1 MAERILFV
9 DDEANIL
16 AAFKRQL
23 RNRFLVETA
32 QSGQEGLSL
41 IAGSEPFAIIM
52 ADFRMPGMDGIQ
64 FLTRVKDLSPDS
76 VRMMLT
82 GHADLT
88 TSINAINEG
97 HIFRFLTK
105 PCPPETLIL
114 AIESGIEQH
123 RLITAERELLEKTLS
138 NSVRLLTELLSLAN
152 PLAFSQALRVRRIVK
167 QITYNMK
174 LIDSWQ
180 YELAA
185 MLSQTGCVTL
195 PSEILEKVNSG
206 EPLLKSEKA
215 LFASHPQIGARL
227 LENIPRLESIA
238 QMVRDQQ
245 KPFSQYNAQNNSAN
259 QRKIYLGPQ
268 ILKVAL
274 DYSSLIHSG
283 LTHTESL
290 RKMAENAEDYNPEVI
305 KALGDHE
312 IRKEAAT
319 IKSIDV
325 NSVEIGMIVDQDV
338 LTKDGKLVMTKDQE
352 VTLLILER
360 LRQLS
365 QEVGIFEPIR
375 MVVPSQPARP
385 LSN

>member
-16 AAFKRQL
+16 AAFKRYL

-32 QSGQEGLSL
+32 QSGQEGLNL
-41 IAGSEPFAIIM
+41 IAASEPFTIIM

-274 DYSSLIHSG
+274 DYSSLTHSG

-375 MVVPSQPARP
+375 VVVPSQPARP
-385 LSN
+385 LSI